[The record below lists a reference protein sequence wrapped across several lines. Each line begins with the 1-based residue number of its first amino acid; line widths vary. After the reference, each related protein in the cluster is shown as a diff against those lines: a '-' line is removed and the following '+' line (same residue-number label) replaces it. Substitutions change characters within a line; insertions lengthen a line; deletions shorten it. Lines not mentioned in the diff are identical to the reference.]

1 MDHDTLYYNNRVISS
16 KKEANENDQ
25 WDQTLR
31 LNQKKMILDYFFGT
45 KKATENEASKKETDG
60 Q

>member
-1 MDHDTLYYNNRVISS
+1 
-16 KKEANENDQ
+16 
-25 WDQTLR
+25 
-31 LNQKKMILDYFFGT
+31 MILDYFFGT